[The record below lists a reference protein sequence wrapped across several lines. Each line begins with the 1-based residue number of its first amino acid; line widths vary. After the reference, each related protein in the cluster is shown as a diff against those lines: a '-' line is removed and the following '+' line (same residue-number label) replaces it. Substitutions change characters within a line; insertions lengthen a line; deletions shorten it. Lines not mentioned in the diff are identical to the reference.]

1 MLVCVDVVAQ
11 RVRTTWTKRSRGG
24 PSAAVRNRVPIA
36 FPCPLDVGLHEVRVD
51 ESAGFSPRFEVRPL
65 DELDDVKLREAEGG
79 LLVLVT
85 PSLWASP
92 RRKWQPSPI
101 RLERGEWLR
110 WQINLR
116 FGATSSR
123 GSEWSYRLETL
134 NLAYGG
140 PADFTGEPDR
150 SMIEL
155 RDLK

>member
-1 MLVCVDVVAQ
+1 VDVVAQ

-24 PSAAVRNRVPIA
+24 PLAATRNRVPIA
-36 FPCPLDVGLHEVRVD
+36 FPLPAGAQLHEVRVD
-51 ESAGFSPRFEVRPL
+51 ESTGFEPRSEVRPWG
-65 DELDDVKLREAEGG
+65 ELDGVRLRETDDG